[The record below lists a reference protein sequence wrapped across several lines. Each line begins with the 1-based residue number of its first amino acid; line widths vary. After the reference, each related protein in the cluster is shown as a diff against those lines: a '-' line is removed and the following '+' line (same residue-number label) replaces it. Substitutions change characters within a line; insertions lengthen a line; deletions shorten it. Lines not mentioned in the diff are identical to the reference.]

1 MFHNSR
7 KIEITA
13 LPQDAIPTSLQD
25 IELLA
30 EEGIR
35 KEIRQWIEES
45 ETGSVATTTRCREC
59 GEIAKF
65 SSWQAGIVRTRFGL
79 VRYTRAQY
87 SCPSCYH
94 FTYPLDE
101 RINPLASLA
110 RLRTKLAAGKS
121 LPVADLAKSWGLG
134 SFNQLSVRT
143 QRITELACAG
153 NNQPNSELGAAAIH
167 WKTARTIP
175 LSCHHNHSELTF

>member
-7 KIEITA
+7 KIEITTF
-13 LPQDAIPTSLQD
+13 PQDAIPTSLQD

-30 EEGIR
+30 EEEIR
-35 KEIRQWIEES
+35 KEICQWIEES
-45 ETGSVATTTRCREC
+45 ETGSVTTTTRCREC

-65 SSWQAGIVRTRFGL
+65 TSWQVGIVRTRFGL

-134 SFNQLSVRT
+134 SFNQFPART
-143 QRITELACAG
+143 PRNNELICAG
-153 NNQPNSELGAAAIH
+153 NYQPDSEPGAAAIR
-167 WKTARTIP
+167 WKTSGTIS
-175 LSCHHNHSELTF
+175 LSCHNNHSELTF